1 MVHIGRFITDMIIL
15 VCVVVFYLRIVDV
28 SAVPFLNILTLPFYD
43 SLIQRILIVAL
54 GVFFAIDSLIFGPPP
69 IFNTVIV
76 FGAST
81 LILANYGLGIIF
93 AIITFV
99 LLGSISRIFRRAEV
113 LKKK

>member
-1 MVHIGRFITDMIIL
+1 MVHLGRFVTDMIIL
-15 VCVVVFYLRIVDV
+15 VCVVVFYLRIVNV
-28 SAVPFLNILTLPFYD
+28 SAVPLLNALTLPFNNP
-43 SLIQRILIVAL
+43 LFQRILIVAL
-54 GVFFAIDSLIFGPPP
+54 AVFFVIDSLIFGPPP